1 MQGLRYFMLE
11 YSPQAQPTRRKSHTK
26 RATCT
31 RNTIFAHRYL
41 SFGVKKKGPVR
52 GWWRFCGVNEKGLFL
67 SDSLL

>member
-1 MQGLRYFMLE
+1 M
-11 YSPQAQPTRRKSHTK
+11 YSVLCTYMYTKLSQSTQCKSHTK

-41 SFGVKKKGPVR
+41 SFGVKKKKGPVR

-67 SDSLL
+67 